1 MPNDVHE
8 AITDSVTQVN
18 TQVVGDTPA
27 TAMGNLMMATSQAL
41 GVAAQNL
48 TMGQQQANIMWQA
61 ATVQGINALM
71 NTGNAVTGTVS
82 GRIIGKGQ
90 VPVTAAGQVVSQ
102 SMPRPNRA
110 EPGRYTSRPRG

>member
-1 MPNDVHE
+1 MPYDVNG

-18 TQVVGDTPA
+18 TQVVGGTPA

-48 TMGQQQANIMWQA
+48 TMGQQQTNVMWQA

-71 NTGNAVTGTVS
+71 NTGEAVTGTVS
-82 GRIIGKGQ
+82 GQIIGKGQ
-90 VPVTAAGQVVSQ
+90 PVIRRPSVVVTPGPRYTERHRYT
-102 SMPRPNRA
+102 PRP
-110 EPGRYTSRPRG
+110 GV